1 MNWVSIDFGNSYS
14 SASIVVNNKPVKVR
28 PLGGLYD
35 MYGFPTVAYVDK
47 MRQLGFAMM
56 HCLGVVKILN
66 VLFKISS

>member
-47 MRQLGFAMM
+47 
-56 HCLGVVKILN
+56 N
-66 VLFKISS
+66 